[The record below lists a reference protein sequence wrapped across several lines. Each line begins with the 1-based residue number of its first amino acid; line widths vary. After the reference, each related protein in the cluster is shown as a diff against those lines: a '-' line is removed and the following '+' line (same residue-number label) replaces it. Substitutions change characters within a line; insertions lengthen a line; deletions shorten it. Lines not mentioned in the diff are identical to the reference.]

1 MNNFLIIH
9 KQSNLIVNCF
19 ENEKPERIAPHHR
32 LIPVSDRVLEK
43 YFAVLAKHRDGT
55 CIHVGEFAL
64 VSPSFLEALNAS

>member
-19 ENEKPERIAPHHR
+19 ENEKPQTIAPQHR

-43 YFAVLAKHRDGT
+43 YFATLAKHTNGSCVDA
-55 CIHVGEFAL
+55 GEFAL
-64 VSPSFLEALNAS
+64 ISPSFLEALKAS